1 MIFPFDYYIKERKV
15 DKQTPNIEKANA
27 LIKKAINRIAHIK
40 KQSLGVEDAE
50 FLFEDIYES
59 IREAGQSLMAAKGY
73 KPLSHEA
80 VIAFVRDNYKID
92 ADKINRFDRC
102 RKIRNKLVYEADKV
116 SVEDVKEALDFATSF
131 VKELSK
137 LLK

>member
-1 MIFPFDYYIKERKV
+1 MIFPFKYYIEEKKV
-15 DKQTPNIEKANA
+15 EKQAPNSQKASA
-27 LIKKAINRIAHIK
+27 LMKKAIRRIDHITL
-40 KQSLGVEDAE
+40 QPLTAEDAE

-59 IREAGQSLMAAKGY
+59 IREAGQALMAINGY

-92 ADKINRFDRC
+92 ADKISRFDRC
-102 RKIRNKLVYEADKV
+102 RKIRNKLVYEADRV
-116 SVEDVKEALDFATSF
+116 SVEDVKEALNFATSF
-131 VKELSK
+131 VKELNK